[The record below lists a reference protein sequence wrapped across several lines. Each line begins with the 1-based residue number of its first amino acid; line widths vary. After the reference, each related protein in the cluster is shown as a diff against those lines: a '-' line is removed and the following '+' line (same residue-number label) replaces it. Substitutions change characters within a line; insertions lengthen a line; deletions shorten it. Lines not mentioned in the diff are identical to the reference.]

1 MDGERSRGRA
11 ASPQARK
18 IRASSI
24 DASRGTTSIPLLPL
38 AMSESGDQLKRKRA
52 RVACEPCRQRKRK
65 CNGATPCATCTDWG
79 YNCHYTDQTPRKPA
93 VGGESLRSP
102 DEAVTQSHHHQG
114 IARSLEAN
122 SAAAFVRKMGLKV
135 DPAQAPK
142 LALFGWNIGARQL
155 PSGTGA
161 ISARPIVDVISVA
174 DMKQLAEVY
183 FTKIDP
189 CYGFIDRR
197 VFDDRLKTR
206 WQTPLSS
213 GSIYDSILAGVAALG
228 SLFSHRSMTITELH
242 LVEAARSILD
252 GHDGSGPP
260 SLELVTGWAL
270 RVVYMRMTAAPHATW
285 IASSTLMHLIEA
297 AGLHLEPSSSS
308 SATSHDTVPLRAPAT
323 TPPHDREISRRLVGV
338 AHHLNIWTSFDL
350 GLSRVA
356 FRTGLPL
363 PASPTNPGD
372 YTPEVL
378 NLLPASACLD
388 PENSQTDSD
397 LEPTLTKVLQGTHT
411 QPPSVMAQT
420 NLVLC
425 ILRRL
430 RILNLSITPQVTDQV
445 LVLFGQALSY
455 ARTMVTDGSPWHQVA
470 NVPMQILYV
479 LLEMDTR
486 ASLAMLPAAMQ
497 TVTLVATTYDTA
509 TMREAYST
517 ARLLVSLYQQRR
529 SEDTRV
535 LAEVLNL
542 APGAGET
549 VTEPLSPRVDELS
562 WLEGLVAEMPSL
574 QGLELEPWLQGDVLA
589 GGEGWE

>member
-1 MDGERSRGRA
+1 MPEPDNH
-11 ASPQARK
+11 
-18 IRASSI
+18 
-24 DASRGTTSIPLLPL
+24 L
-38 AMSESGDQLKRKRA
+38 LKRKRA

-79 YNCHYTDQTPRKPA
+79 YTCHYTDQTPRRRHPSHSSPATAKP
-93 VGGESLRSP
+93 SSP
-102 DEAVTQSHHHQG
+102 AAG

-135 DPAQAPK
+135 DPAKAPK

-155 PSGTGA
+155 PSGMGT
-161 ISARPIVDVISVA
+161 ISARPIVDLISLA
-174 DMKQLAEVY
+174 DMKRLAGVY
-183 FTKIDP
+183 FDKIDP

-197 VFDDRLKTR
+197 IFDDHLETR
-206 WQTPLSS
+206 WQSPLSS
-213 GSIYDSILAGVAALG
+213 ISMYDSILAGVAALG
-228 SLFSHRSMTITELH
+228 SLFSQRSMSITELH
-242 LVEAARSILD
+242 LVESARSILD

-260 SLELVTGWAL
+260 FLELVTGWAL

-297 AGLHLEPSSSS
+297 SGLHLESSISY
-308 SATSHDTVPLRAPAT
+308 DTVPLRPAT
-323 TPPHDREISRRLVGV
+323 QHDPEISRRLVGV

-350 GLSRVA
+350 GLSRVS

-363 PASPTNPGD
+363 PPASKPGD

-378 NLLPASACLD
+378 SLLPASACLD
-388 PENSQTDSD
+388 PEISQTDSD
-397 LEPTLTKVLQGTHT
+397 LEPTLTKVLHGTHT

-430 RILNLSITPQVTDQV
+430 RILNLSITPQITDQV
-445 LVLFGQALSY
+445 LALFGKALSC
-455 ARTMVTDGSPWHQVA
+455 ARTMVTDCCPWHQVA

-486 ASLAMLPAAMQ
+486 ASLAMLPEAMQ
-497 TVTLVATTYDTA
+497 TVTLVASTYDTA

-542 APGAGET
+542 APGGQVGEASA
-549 VTEPLSPRVDELS
+549 VTEPFSPRVEELS

-574 QGLELEPWLQGDVLA
+574 QGIELEPWLQGEVLA
-589 GGEGWE
+589 GEGWEC

>member
-1 MDGERSRGRA
+1 
-11 ASPQARK
+11 
-18 IRASSI
+18 
-24 DASRGTTSIPLLPL
+24 
-38 AMSESGDQLKRKRA
+38 MSESSGDQLKRKRA

-65 CNGATPCATCTDWG
+65 CNGTTPCATCTDWG

-93 VGGESLRSP
+93 AAGVGADSLRSP
-102 DEAVTQSHHHQG
+102 DEAVTQSSHHQG

-155 PSGTGA
+155 PSGTGE

-197 VFDDRLKTR
+197 VFDDRLDTR

-213 GSIYDSILAGVAALG
+213 SSIYDSVLAGVAALG
-228 SLFSHRSMTITELH
+228 SLFSQRSMTITELH
-242 LVEAARSILD
+242 LVESARSILD

-260 SLELVTGWAL
+260 SLDLVTGWAL

-297 AGLHLEPSSSS
+297 AGLHLEPS
-308 SATSHDTVPLRAPAT
+308 AT
-323 TPPHDREISRRLVGV
+323 TPHDTPHDREISRRLVGV

-350 GLSRVA
+350 GLSRVS

-378 NLLPASACLD
+378 DLLPASACLD
-388 PENSQTDSD
+388 PENSQTDGD
-397 LEPTLTKVLQGTHT
+397 LEPTLTRVLQGTHT

-445 LVLFGQALSY
+445 LVLFGRALSY
-455 ARTMVTDGSPWHQVA
+455 ARAMVTDGSPWHQVA

-535 LAEVLNL
+535 LAQVLNL
-542 APGAGET
+542 APGGGAQAGDT
-549 VTEPLSPRVDELS
+549 GTEPLSPRVDELF

>member
-1 MDGERSRGRA
+1 
-11 ASPQARK
+11 
-18 IRASSI
+18 
-24 DASRGTTSIPLLPL
+24 
-38 AMSESGDQLKRKRA
+38 MSESGDQLKRKRA

-79 YNCHYTDQTPRKPA
+79 YNCHYTDQTPRKRRLSQPSPTATAIMKPSPPTAAA
-93 VGGESLRSP
+93 VGADSLRSP
-102 DEAVTQSHHHQG
+102 DEAVTQSSHHQG

-161 ISARPIVDVISVA
+161 IFARPIVDVISVA

-197 VFDDRLKTR
+197 VFDDRLDTR

-213 GSIYDSILAGVAALG
+213 SSIYDSVLAGIAALG
-228 SLFSHRSMTITELH
+228 SLFSQRSMTIAELH
-242 LVEAARSILD
+242 LVESARSILD

-260 SLELVTGWAL
+260 SLDLVTGWAL

-297 AGLHLEPSSSS
+297 AGLHLEPSTT
-308 SATSHDTVPLRAPAT
+308 TSHDTVPLRPPAAT
-323 TPPHDREISRRLVGV
+323 QPHDREISRRLVGV

-350 GLSRVA
+350 GLSRVS

-363 PASPTNPGD
+363 PASPTKPGD
-372 YTPEVL
+372 YTQEVL

-397 LEPTLTKVLQGTHT
+397 LEPTLTRVLQGTHT

-445 LVLFGQALSY
+445 LVLFGRALSY
-455 ARTMVTDGSPWHQVA
+455 ARAMVTDGSPWHQVA

-542 APGAGET
+542 APGGGQAGDT
-549 VTEPLSPRVDELS
+549 GTEPFSPRVDELS